1 MAEALA
7 KHYSPGPAPPEMKRA
22 TDRELFDFDSK
33 LGTASHFV
41 QFLPLRLGEK
51 LLVPKLG
58 RALERGIKFVGS
70 NAPIPSFFEIK
81 EAGGVCTL
89 SEKNRIVGF

>member
-1 MAEALA
+1 LIVRLKIVCERLAGMAEALA

-22 TDRELFDFDSK
+22 TDWELFDFDSK

-51 LLVPKLG
+51 LLVPKLAG
-58 RALERGIKFVGS
+58 RWNGVS
-70 NAPIPSFFEIK
+70 NSSVQMPPSPHFLK
-81 EAGGVCTL
+81 
-89 SEKNRIVGF
+89 